1 MEPTMLVQP
10 DTIDFT
16 DWFLTILSVND
27 YDQVWLDPPHC
38 QGTICVQYVRG
49 DSSSARW
56 IEVVGPGGTLPRKP
70 VPADATGVVCFDY
83 TISGDTTACIIE
95 ASVWDA
101 QTGGAIV
108 TQADPRQYVDFLCG
122 GMGMA
127 PAGGPAA
134 WKTEVAEAAR
144 KEAGDAIAPGIYRGR
159 FKQFDKLF
167 VAHARV
173 LIQGEP
179 TQGPKARPK
188 GGAKKGRPVA
198 RPLKLAYDL
207 PAAASWHKI
216 GNKYQPF
223 WTFCA
228 DRPLDAGKG
237 YRTIMRPILLR
248 SDGFVEQMTTHS
260 L

>member
-1 MEPTMLVQP
+1 
-10 DTIDFT
+10 
-16 DWFLTILSVND
+16 
-27 YDQVWLDPPHC
+27 
-38 QGTICVQYVRG
+38 
-49 DSSSARW
+49 
-56 IEVVGPGGTLPRKP
+56 
-70 VPADATGVVCFDY
+70 
-83 TISGDTTACIIE
+83 
-95 ASVWDA
+95 
-101 QTGGAIV
+101 
-108 TQADPRQYVDFLCG
+108 
-122 GMGMA
+122 MGMA